1 MRHDNSTS
9 NLHNHVKSCNA
20 LRPADQGTVTAFAQ
34 GSTYSKETLR
44 VYVALWVATSYRPF
58 AIVDDPYF
66 KRIITMFNPTAQ
78 LPSDTTVSRDVKD
91 FLKIGQEN
99 LKQYLRVRTTLPI

>member
-1 MRHDNSTS
+1 
-9 NLHNHVKSCNA
+9 
-20 LRPADQGTVTAFAQ
+20 
-34 GSTYSKETLR
+34 
-44 VYVALWVATSYRPF
+44 
-58 AIVDDPYF
+58 
-66 KRIITMFNPTAQ
+66 MFNPTAQ